1 MSYSEGEAKS
11 LSGDDDYMSELKALA
26 SQIKWERLRNSVTK
40 LLLRLKSQSGLGSL
54 NEKLNILR
62 LLMQDAHYIDDRR
75 VKERFETTVRMYM
88 VYFKQQLD
96 NPVSETKHFIAVL
109 KRVLS
114 NGDANITDDMFYN
127 EVSFYWIF
135 GYWKAET
142 TDELDLKLAVRK
154 QIRYFVKDLTR
165 SLIKMDLD
173 AVLESLRFL
182 ILDFNAFVK
191 RTTPPLPED
200 VKGAMMMML
209 QQARALE
216 SKLPWFIYKRE
227 KAIKEAEDSMRLPKH
242 IRGRI
247 KDFIGS
253 KLRF

>member
-135 GYWKAET
+135 GIFYP
-142 TDELDLKLAVRK
+142 LVF
-154 QIRYFVKDLTR
+154 RYFVNKQC
-165 SLIKMDLD
+165 
-173 AVLESLRFL
+173 FL
-182 ILDFNAFVK
+182 
-191 RTTPPLPED
+191 
-200 VKGAMMMML
+200 
-209 QQARALE
+209 
-216 SKLPWFIYKRE
+216 
-227 KAIKEAEDSMRLPKH
+227 
-242 IRGRI
+242 
-247 KDFIGS
+247 
-253 KLRF
+253 